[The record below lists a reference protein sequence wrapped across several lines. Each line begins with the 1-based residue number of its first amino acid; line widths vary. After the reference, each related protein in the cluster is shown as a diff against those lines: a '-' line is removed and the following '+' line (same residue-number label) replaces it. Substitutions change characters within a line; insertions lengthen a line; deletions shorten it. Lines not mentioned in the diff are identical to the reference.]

1 MSGAWD
7 GITGVCLSYLCIA
20 MTKHQDQGKLEKQA
34 LNGGLPVS
42 EGESM
47 TVMVQ
52 IMGAGRHGAAA
63 TVKSFLES

>member
-1 MSGAWD
+1 LHCHNDKTPGPREIREASVEW
-7 GITGVCLSYLCIA
+7 
-20 MTKHQDQGKLEKQA
+20 
-34 LNGGLPVS
+34 GLPVS

-47 TVMVQ
+47 TVMVR